1 MRAPAS
7 ILSLAFLVSPIASQQ
22 ILDILSTFW
31 QTKWDRTE
39 LFTSLAP
46 STPINFVSPGVIGS
60 ADIDVDDSQT
70 FQSVWGFGGT
80 LTDSSALILSN
91 LKACATNSDNYFEL
105 LNYMFSPTDGAN
117 AAGLKSDDFL
127 SFRSTTEPFP
137 LQLHSSS
144 IGRVGFLG
152 EYYDDTSGDTS
163 FSDFNIGKAPSY
175 VYSVLKDIQAISSI
189 MKVHV
194 LPWSPPGW
202 MKSTGTMDGGSLNSQ
217 YVLAEF
223 VVSQPLIHL
232 SLLHSRSIYA
242 NYLLKCLQGFESE
255 GITSL
260 YAISIQNE
268 PENSDSTYPSTSMP
282 VAVHAQIGIALRTLM
297 DNNGFSNVKLIGYEH
312 NWDDTTYPIEL
323 MEAAPN
329 AFDGVAFHCYAVR
342 LGDVSAQATFHTA
355 YPDKEIYFTGK
366 LFSDYYRPRLRIAI
380 GTSEC
385 SGTIGS
391 DWWSDIKWYM
401 DNLFIGAVT
410 ENAQAVLMWNIALD
424 GNGDPKL
431 PGTDSCGGAGCRAIV
446 QVNSDGTYSV
456 NQEFY
461 SMAQA
466 SKAIIPKDVGGA
478 FGQRIGV
485 TVGGELNWALIVGAY
500 VTTRVNP
507 TDWLRYSLVV
517 LNWDDSIGG
526 WNPTAVAT
534 TIEFRGMQA
543 TYTFPVGV
551 TTLWWYAPPT
561 SFNGTKEET
570 EIYTETDGKQ
580 QRLGVF
586 V

>member
-1 MRAPAS
+1 MHAL
-7 ILSLAFLVSPIASQQ
+7 LSLALLVPPIACQQ
-22 ILDILSTFW
+22 IWDILSIFVCCLIVHSFSLQW
-31 QTKWDRTE
+31 QTKWDRTK

-70 FQSVWGFGGT
+70 FQSVWGFGRYSQYV
-80 LTDSSALILSN
+80 LPDSSALILSN
-91 LKACATNSDNYFEL
+91 MKATNSDNYFEL

-117 AAGLKSDDFL
+117 AAGLNYIRVPLGASDF
-127 SFRSTTEPFP
+127 SANTYS
-137 LQLHSSS
+137 
-144 IGRVGFLG
+144 
-152 EYYDDTSGDTS
+152 YDDTSGDTS

-175 VYSVLKDIQAISSI
+175 VYSVLKDIQSISSSTSLLFTDARFLTLPYCTV
-189 MKVHV
+189 MKVHI

-202 MKSTGTMDGGSLNSQ
+202 MKSSGTMDGGSLDSQ
-217 YVLAEF
+217 YV
-223 VVSQPLIHL
+223 
-232 SLLHSRSIYA
+232 SIYA
-242 NYLLKCLQGFESE
+242 NYLLKCLQGFKSE

-282 VAVHAQIGIALRTLM
+282 VSVHAQIGIALRTLM
-297 DNNGFSNVKLIGYEH
+297 DDNGFSTVKLIGYEH
-312 NWDDTTYPIEL
+312 NWDDTTYPIDL
-323 MEAAPN
+323 MEAAPD
-329 AFDGVAFHCYAVR
+329 AFDGVAFHCYA
-342 LGDVSAQATFHTA
+342 GDVTAQDTFHTA
-355 YPDKEIYFTGK
+355 YPTKEIYFT
-366 LFSDYYRPRLRIAI
+366 
-380 GTSEC
+380 EC

-410 ENAQAVLMWNIALD
+410 HNAHAALMWNIALD

-526 WNPTAVAT
+526 WNPTDVTA

-561 SFNGTKEET
+561 SFNGTKQET
-570 EIYTETDGKQ
+570 EIYTDTDGKQ
-580 QRLGVF
+580 QVLGVF
-586 V
+586 A